1 MRSSVVRRGDSPVA
15 KLSERGKLATATRST
30 RGRERA
36 STPPVSVPVER
47 ARPPIR
53 LRFVLLFCLLGGL
66 ALWVKP
72 RAEAAWK
79 VHGLAV
85 ALADYGACMAGPTG
99 AGLLRSRRM
108 DEFQRLMRRRLVNA
122 AASDAP
128 FERCAALAKTLTGQM
143 EAERAHRASAWSFAE
158 YGGNSKAE
166 QSLAALRVTPD
177 PVAEAARRAW
187 PFVRGYA
194 ALVKPSLGAKEA
206 AHPLAAPEPQFG
218 RGLPAARAYYRAT
231 RVERDGLLLAHGAG
245 ANLAVFRS
253 SDGGATWKP
262 TNPEVGR
269 DIAGRCPLGP
279 EGQAFILQ
287 GESNAAG
294 TAVVSLAPG
303 MEPHAETLAAENQ
316 SVLAMACDDRAL
328 VAAVRSDDGKHTTL
342 RQCAFRA
349 ACADMPLPKL
359 GKSDLGLEFPLDVA
373 RLAGTTV
380 VAVTMGNVVRVA
392 STRDSGASW
401 TPFAVAYDGGEHP
414 LAPARMP
421 TQLLAVG
428 KRLLLHGATPR
439 SGETYALLH
448 SDDQGASFRGR

>member
-1 MRSSVVRRGDSPVA
+1 M
-15 KLSERGKLATATRST
+15 LSERGKLATATRNP

-47 ARPPIR
+47 ARPPVR
-53 LRFVLLFCLLGGL
+53 LRFVLLFGLLGAL

-85 ALADYGACMAGPTG
+85 ALADYGKCMVGPTG
-99 AGLLRSRRM
+99 ASLLRSRGM
-108 DEFQRLMRRRLVNA
+108 EEFQRLVRRRLLH
-122 AASDAP
+122 ASASEAP
-128 FERCAALAKTLTGQM
+128 FERCAVLAKTLTGLP
-143 EAERAHRASAWSFAE
+143 EVERAHRASAWSFAE
-158 YGGNSKAE
+158 YGGNPKSE
-166 QSLAALRVTPD
+166 RSLAALAVTPD

-187 PFVRGYA
+187 PFVSGYA
-194 ALVKPSLGAKEA
+194 SLVKPSLGSKEA
-206 AHPLAAPEPQFG
+206 AHPIAAPAPQFG

-262 TNPEVGR
+262 TNPEVAR
-269 DIAGRCPLGP
+269 DLAERCPLGP
-279 EGQAFILQ
+279 EGHSFVLRN
-287 GESNAAG
+287 ESNGSG

-303 MEPHAETLAAENQ
+303 LEPHAETLTAANQ
-316 SVLAMACDDRAL
+316 NVIAIACDDRAL
-328 VAAVRSDDGKHTTL
+328 VAAVQSEGGKLTTL

-349 ACADMPLPKL
+349 PCADMPLPKL
-359 GKSDLGLEFPLDVA
+359 GKSELGIDFPLDIA
-373 RLAGTTV
+373 RLGGTTV
-380 VAVTMGNVVRVA
+380 VALTMGNVVRVA

-414 LAPARMP
+414 LAAARMP
-421 TQLLAVG
+421 TQLLTVG

-439 SGETYALLH
+439 AGETYALLH
-448 SDDQGASFRGR
+448 SDDHGASFRGR